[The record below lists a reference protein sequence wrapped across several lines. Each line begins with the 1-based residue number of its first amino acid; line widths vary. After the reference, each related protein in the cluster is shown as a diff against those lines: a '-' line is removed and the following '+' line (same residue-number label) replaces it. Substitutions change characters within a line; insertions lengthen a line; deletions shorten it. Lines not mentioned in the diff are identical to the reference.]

1 MQGPRPEGHALN
13 GACWQRPV
21 RPADVVLMSEAS
33 FYDVSEPFD
42 VFVGVEGPDRARDQA
57 VVVEDAHRAKAVV
70 FRVAVFVEREVPA
83 SAKPATLD
91 VVDFVVSSDF
101 DHWSYPSCRRAISTV
116 PPLLPARPPCT
127 HNAGQARGSRR
138 AGGGGVGDVF
148 LNEPSSHPH
157 DFSTECLQRLFD
169 LRVSRMA
176 GILERLP

>member
-83 SAKPATLD
+83 SAKPATPD
-91 VVDFVVSSDF
+91 VVDFVVLSDF
-101 DHWSYPSCRRAISTV
+101 DHLSYRSCCSVLDPVA
-116 PPLLPARPPCT
+116 A
-127 HNAGQARGSRR
+127 
-138 AGGGGVGDVF
+138 
-148 LNEPSSHPH
+148 
-157 DFSTECLQRLFD
+157 
-169 LRVSRMA
+169 
-176 GILERLP
+176 